1 MWTDYN
7 AAYRDALNDGT
18 FLAWREAGA
27 RQKAINIVEVCRK
40 IHVSSAL
47 EIGCGTGSVLRA
59 LGSLQFAN
67 RYVATDISVAA
78 VEFAKQSCGPLMS
91 EAYVGSADSLP
102 FPDKSFSVAILSH
115 VIEHLENPVCAVRD
129 AARVAEYVVIEVPTE
144 RVLSNMI
151 RTRILGKPFI
161 SVAEAGH
168 VQFWSSRSITSF
180 LEKDCGQE
188 ILSRRRDLLSREV
201 EFHGR
206 KSAGKAKPL
215 IKEALKGFI
224 PGWIYARLLTTHATF
239 LCRERTRDEKK
250 RGVVPSSLRKKTQ

>member
-27 RQKAINIVEVCRK
+27 RRKAINIVEVCRK
-40 IHVSSAL
+40 IPVSSTL

-67 RYVATDISVAA
+67 RYVATDISAAA
-78 VEFAKQSCGPLMS
+78 VEFAKQFCGPLLS

-129 AARVAEYVVIEVPTE
+129 AARVADYVVIEVPTE
-144 RVLSNMI
+144 RVLSNTI
-151 RTRILGKPFI
+151 RTQILGKPFL
-161 SVAEAGH
+161 SAAEAGH
-168 VQFWSSRSITSF
+168 VQFWSSRSITNF
-180 LEKDCGQE
+180 LEQDCGQE

-206 KSAGKAKPL
+206 KSARKVKPL
-215 IKEALKGFI
+215 IKEALKSVM
-224 PGWIYARLLTTHATF
+224 PDWVYAQLLTTHATF
-239 LCRERTRDEKK
+239 LCRERTRGERKL
-250 RGVVPSSLRKKTQ
+250 GAAPNSSGKEAH